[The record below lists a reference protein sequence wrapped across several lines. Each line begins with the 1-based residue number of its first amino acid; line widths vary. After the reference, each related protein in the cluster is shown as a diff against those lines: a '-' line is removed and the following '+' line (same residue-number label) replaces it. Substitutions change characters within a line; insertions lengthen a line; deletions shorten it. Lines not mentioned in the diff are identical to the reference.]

1 MLTNRKENKMIDT
14 IKSAA
19 VAGAIAVA
27 GAAHAG
33 ESVEARVIEGNT
45 KWNAAFNAANADA
58 IAALYTADATL
69 VPPTGTTVQGTAG
82 IREFW
87 NGLFKAGFKDH
98 KIELISTRQ
107 EGKLII
113 AIAKWQAT
121 GPDEKGAP
129 KQYDG
134 QLVNILET
142 QPDGQARS
150 ILHTW
155 N

>member
-1 MLTNRKENKMIDT
+1 MTTSTSIKT
-14 IKSAA
+14 IAA
-19 VAGAIAVA
+19 AGVMAVA
-27 GAAHAG
+27 GAAYAG
-33 ESVEARVIEGNT
+33 ENIEARVTEGNT
-45 KWNAAFNAANADA
+45 AWNAAFNSGNAEA
-58 IAALYTADATL
+58 LAALYQDDATL
-69 VPPTGTTVQGTAG
+69 VPPTGTTVQGKTA

-98 KIELISTRQ
+98 KIELISVRQ
-107 EGKLII
+107 EGALLI
-113 AIAKWQAT
+113 AVAKWQAS
-121 GPDEKGAP
+121 GPADNGSI
-129 KQYDG
+129 KQYGG

>member
-1 MLTNRKENKMIDT
+1 MSTNRKENKMIDT

-19 VAGAIAVA
+19 IAGAIAVA
-27 GAAHAG
+27 GAANAG
-33 ESVEARVIEGNT
+33 ESVEARAHQANT
-45 KWNAAFNAANADA
+45 KWNAAFNAADADA
-58 IAALYTADATL
+58 LAALYTPDATL

-87 NGLFKAGFKDH
+87 SGLFKAGFKDH
-98 KIELISTRQ
+98 RIELISARQ
-107 EGKLII
+107 EGKLTI
-113 AIAKWQAT
+113 AVAKWQAT
-121 GPDEKGAP
+121 GPDESGAA
-129 KQYDG
+129 KQYGG

-142 QPDGQARS
+142 QQDGQTRS

>member
-1 MLTNRKENKMIDT
+1 MLTNRKENKMINT

-129 KQYDG
+129 KQYGG

>member
-33 ESVEARVIEGNT
+33 ESVEARVNAGNA

-58 IAALYTADATL
+58 LAALYTADATL
-69 VPPTGTTVQGTAG
+69 VPPTGTTVKGTAA
-82 IREFW
+82 ISEFW
-87 NGLFKAGFKDH
+87 GGLFKAGFKDH
-98 KIELISTRQ
+98 KIELVSTRE
-107 EGKLII
+107 EGKLTIVVG
-113 AIAKWQAT
+113 KWQAT

-129 KQYDG
+129 KQYGG

-142 QPDGQARS
+142 QADGQLRS

>member
-1 MLTNRKENKMIDT
+1 MIDT

-113 AIAKWQAT
+113 AIAKWQAI

-129 KQYDG
+129 KQYGG

>member
-98 KIELISTRQ
+98 KIELINTRQ

-129 KQYDG
+129 KQYGG